1 MSGIYIHIPFCK
13 SRCAYCDFFS
23 TTQLSRREAYV
34 DALCKEAKRRLATLN
49 SQLST
54 LPSIS
59 TIYFGGGTPSLL
71 SPDQIARILQTIDA
85 QQAIEITLETNPGD
99 LTPDYLRAVREAG
112 VNRLSIGIQSFD
124 NEVLRLIGRRHT
136 AAEAKAAVKAAQA
149 AGFDN
154 ISIDLIYGIPSLA
167 LYTPQNQSDG
177 AAPDSIGINFQPHLL
192 DIPTLN
198 SPLSAW
204 EAQIE
209 QALQLGVQHISTY
222 CLSYEE
228 GTRMTRML
236 EQGEI
241 TEVDEDTENAMYD
254 LLVSQ
259 LKEAGFEHY
268 EVSNFALPGYRSRH
282 NSSYWNRTPYIG
294 LGAGAHSYDGAR
306 TRSWNP
312 DNLEEYI
319 RAMER
324 GEDAATYETLTDT
337 DLYNERIMLGLRTK
351 EGIAIDEL
359 HNPALATPFI
369 AKGLLKKTSDNRLIA
384 TLQGIHILNRI
395 IEDLME

>member
-1 MSGIYIHIPFCK
+1 M
-13 SRCAYCDFFS
+13 
-23 TTQLSRREAYV
+23 

-49 SQLST
+49 SKRST
-54 LPSIS
+54 PNPIT

-85 QQAIEITLETNPGD
+85 PQAIEVTLEANPGD
-99 LTPDYLRAVREAG
+99 LTPDYLLAVREAG

-124 NEVLRLIGRRHT
+124 DEVLRLIGRRHT
-136 AAEAKAAVKAAQA
+136 AAEAKAAVKAAQDV
-149 AGFDN
+149 GFDN

-177 AAPDSIGINFQPHLL
+177 AAWRPHLL
-192 DIPTLN
+192 DISTLTP
-198 SPLSAW
+198 PLSAW

-268 EVSNFALPGYRSRH
+268 EVSNFALPNYRSKH

-294 LGAGAHSYDGAR
+294 LGAGAHSYDGTR
-306 TRSWNP
+306 TRSWNLE
-312 DNLEEYI
+312 NLEEYI
-319 RAMER
+319 RAQDSGQDPAA
-324 GEDAATYETLTDT
+324 GEQLTDT

-359 HNPALATPFI
+359 HTPALATPFI
-369 AKGLLKKTSDNRLIA
+369 VKGLLKKTSDNRLIA

>member
-1 MSGIYIHIPFCK
+1 M
-13 SRCAYCDFFS
+13 
-23 TTQLSRREAYV
+23 
-34 DALCKEAKRRLATLN
+34 
-49 SQLST
+49 
-54 LPSIS
+54 
-59 TIYFGGGTPSLL
+59 
-71 SPDQIARILQTIDA
+71 ARVLQTIDA
-85 QQAIEITLETNPGD
+85 PQATEVTLEANPGD
-99 LTPDYLRAVREAG
+99 LSTDYLRAIREAG

-124 NEVLRLIGRRHT
+124 DEVLRLIGRRHT
-136 AAEAKAAVKAAQA
+136 AAEAKAAVKAAQDV
-149 AGFDN
+149 GFDN
-154 ISIDLIYGIPSLA
+154 ISIDLIYGIPS
-167 LYTPQNQSDG
+167 QRS
-177 AAPDSIGINFQPHLL
+177 PH
-192 DIPTLN
+192 N
-198 SPLSAW
+198 SQLSAW
-204 EAQIE
+204 QDQIR

-228 GTRMTRML
+228 GTCMTRML

-337 DLYNERIMLGLRTK
+337 DLYNERIMLGLRTA
-351 EGIAIDEL
+351 EGIAIEEL
-359 HNPALATPFI
+359 HDTALATPFI
-369 AKGLLKKTSDNRLIA
+369 ERGLLRQTDNRFIA
-384 TLQGIHILNRI
+384 TISGIHILNRI
-395 IEDLME
+395 IEDWME